1 MNSMG
6 ISGIVSHPQELA
18 DKYNKLLDQIGM
30 EGMLMEF
37 ERFIDTQ
44 ELIDII
50 SQTEDNLIQN
60 GIIPSTH

>member
-1 MNSMG
+1 MG

-18 DKYNKLLDQIGM
+18 DKYNTLLDQIGM
-30 EGMLMEF
+30 ENMLIEF

-50 SQTEDNLIQN
+50 RQTEDNLLQN
-60 GIIPSTH
+60 GINPNTIK